1 MQNHVS
7 HSKSQEI
14 LMNKEFCLIQ
24 HKQGAA
30 MPVLEFLPN
39 KKSDESKRVSNFEIV
54 LVLSIAYACSIGGLG
69 TLIGTPP
76 NALFAA
82 FMLEYYNIEISFVQW
97 MAIGVPLVILM
108 LPVMYIIL
116 SKLIYP
122 IDVEKLP
129 GSEKIISDQL
139 KGLGKPTAPEKRV
152 FVIFIITALLWMFR
166 PLLT

>member
-1 MQNHVS
+1 
-7 HSKSQEI
+7 
-14 LMNKEFCLIQ
+14 
-24 HKQGAA
+24 
-30 MPVLEFLPN
+30 
-39 KKSDESKRVSNFEIV
+39 
-54 LVLSIAYACSIGGLG
+54 
-69 TLIGTPP
+69 
-76 NALFAA
+76 
-82 FMLEYYNIEISFVQW
+82 
-97 MAIGVPLVILM
+97 M

-139 KGLGKPTAPEKRV
+139 KGLGKPTAPENRV